1 MIRTGLLLIFAGM
14 NVLTFSLY
22 GVDKRRAERGQ
33 WRIAER
39 TLLLCTWMLGGVGAW
54 AGMRVFRHKTHHRVF
69 CASAPVA
76 AVLSL
81 IAMAAAMVLLP

>member
-39 TLLLCTWMLGGVGAW
+39 TLLLCTWLLGGVGAW
-54 AGMRVFRHKTHHRVF
+54 AGMRVFHHKTRHRIF
-69 CASAPVA
+69 CVSAPLA
-76 AVLSL
+76 AVISL
-81 IAMAAAMVLLP
+81 ALLLTAMALLS